1 MSELESSG
9 LLERDSAQN
18 SAQDTLPHGTNTAQ
32 ADSGISTSTK
42 PQAASEAQPSL
53 AAAIVDAV
61 NDDTAEVPKQQ
72 DLSSL
77 PEHEATSLANADAS
91 PSEPAEQRVLGD
103 LEGAPTWREV
113 LLPSIFL
120 SKSHDSNKILIVL
133 VSVLYLRHVGMHS
146 KAWLHMH
153 DTTSFCAD

>member
-9 LLERDSAQN
+9 LLERDSAQKA
-18 SAQDTLPHGTNTAQ
+18 AQDTSSHGTNTAQ
-32 ADSGISTSTK
+32 ADSGISTSPK
-42 PQAASEAQPSL
+42 PQTASEAQTSL

-77 PEHEATSLANADAS
+77 PDQEATSLANADAS

-120 SKSHDSNKILIVL
+120 SKSQDSSRVLIVL
-133 VSVLYLRHVGMHS
+133 VSMLCLRPFGMHS
-146 KAWLHMH
+146 KA
-153 DTTSFCAD
+153 

>member
-18 SAQDTLPHGTNTAQ
+18 PAQDTVSHGKNTAQ
-32 ADSGISTSTK
+32 ADSSISTSPK
-42 PQAASEAQPSL
+42 PQTAPEAQPSL

-61 NDDTAEVPKQQ
+61 NDDTAAVPKQQ

-77 PEHEATSLANADAS
+77 PDQEAASLANADAS

-113 LLPSIFL
+113 CCQASSYQNP
-120 SKSHDSNKILIVL
+120 KTAAEV
-133 VSVLYLRHVGMHS
+133 
-146 KAWLHMH
+146 
-153 DTTSFCAD
+153 